1 MAFSSPT
8 KSQPYSLGPDNTPVG
23 REFDIWRHLISPEKP
38 KEKKNNAAPRKRI
51 GEYAEHKA
59 WFEQIFGQR
68 NVSNVDTNSNEIG
81 RVEPTSNE
89 QEDIEGLGNDI
100 DGECDQSSDLEDTAL
115 PGSDDTV
122 TDMDRRAPSPS
133 GTHEDAD
140 NDPTSDEVESSDDDD
155 SGYDTSKYAAPSV
168 HSRSNIDSAYHYGK
182 SDASEDSDDEEESD
196 SSGNSDEEKE
206 SDSSEDSFSDDEESD

>member
-23 REFDIWRHLISPEKP
+23 REIDMWRRLISPEKP
-38 KEKKNNAAPRKRI
+38 KKKNNAAPRKRI

-59 WFEQIFGQR
+59 WFEQRFGQR
-68 NVSNVDTNSNEIG
+68 IVSNVDTNSNELG
-81 RVEPTSNE
+81 RVEPTSNKE
-89 QEDIEGLGNDI
+89 EDTEGLGNDI
-100 DGECDQSSDLEDTAL
+100 EGDCDQSSDLEDTAL

-122 TDMDRRAPSPS
+122 TDVHRRAPSLS
-133 GTHEDAD
+133 GTLEDVD
-140 NDPTSDEVESSDDDD
+140 NDPTSDVVNSSDDDD
-155 SGYDTSKYAAPSV
+155 SGYDTPKYAAPSV
-168 HSRSNIDSAYHYGK
+168 HSRCNVDSGYDNGK

-206 SDSSEDSFSDDEESD
+206 FDSSEDSDSNDEESD